1 MGIFSQLAVVL
12 LREHRF
18 RPITGSL
25 LSIGRQT
32 VFLSPEEAAELV
44 QRELGAAAR
53 RSSVLE
59 IDATTRASHR
69 GRFVTDRAFYSLF
82 SDATYRCLDL
92 TSYEGA
98 DLVADLC
105 QPLPASID
113 ERFDFIIDGSTLDN
127 VFDPAMAM
135 RNLARLL
142 KPGGRILHFDRASR
156 RHFVYVGFALSW
168 FHDYYAINEFRDCQ
182 VYLAQWDGKHTDARW
197 DFYHYEPMRE
207 ENGRLVYFGQDTY
220 YYPWREALAVVIAEK
235 GSTSTVDRSPVQFE
249 YRNSATLEDRDGR
262 REIARLTA
270 EDDIADP
277 YVAAATRF
285 YRTQRPPLFAATE
298 KVSLPPELLHYS
310 PETPYCG
317 SLFPAA
323 QFNAQNQQDVASG

>member
-12 LREHRF
+12 LREHRY
-18 RPITGSL
+18 RPITGTL
-25 LSIGRQT
+25 LSMGRQT
-32 VFLSPEEAAELV
+32 VFLSPEESVELV
-44 QRELGAAAR
+44 QRELGKAAR
-53 RSSVLE
+53 QSSDLE
-59 IDATTRASHR
+59 IDVTTRASNR

-82 SDATYRCLDL
+82 SDANYRCLDL

-98 DLVADLC
+98 DLVVDLC
-105 QPLPASID
+105 QPLPPSVD

-142 KPGGRILHFDRASR
+142 KPGGRIVHFDRASR

-168 FHDYYAINEFRDCQ
+168 FHDYYAINEFHDCQ
-182 VYLAQWDGKHTDARW
+182 VYLAQWDGQHTDARW

-207 ENGRLVYFGQDTY
+207 EDGRLIYFGQDTY

-235 GSTSTVDRSPVQFE
+235 GSTSTFDRSPVQFE
-249 YRNSATLEDRDGR
+249 YRNTIKFQDRDGR
-262 REIARLTA
+262 REIVRQTA
-270 EDDIADP
+270 ADDIDDP
-277 YVAAATRF
+277 YVAAAVRF
-285 YRTQRPPLFAATE
+285 YRTRRPALFAPTE
-298 KVSLPPELLHYS
+298 KTSLPLELLHYS

-323 QFNAQNQQDVASG
+323 QFTSQGRRETTSG